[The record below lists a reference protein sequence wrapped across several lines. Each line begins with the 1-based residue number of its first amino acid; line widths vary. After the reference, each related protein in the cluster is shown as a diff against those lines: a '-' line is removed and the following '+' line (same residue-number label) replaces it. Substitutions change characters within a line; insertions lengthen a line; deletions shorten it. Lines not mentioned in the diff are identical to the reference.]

1 MLKAH
6 DWAFELLQK
15 LIDLILVSLCWW
27 LAYYIRFLRFE
38 NAQQGLAPLFLKL
51 LPILMLLTYLSFEK
65 NGLYR
70 SQRFNSRLN
79 EILAVF
85 KANSIASVIFII
97 ILYFFADARLSRLT
111 IAIYFVF
118 SSFVLIFFRIIVR
131 NFLRSM
137 RRKGRN
143 LRHLILVGDGP
154 QMETYIN
161 TVQTFKDAGIRFKVW
176 IDSGS
181 FQDKFPNIP
190 KSTGSL
196 KDALGE
202 PKSDGVVIGYS
213 GVNSAKVEKIL
224 KEYFDSLIDIQV
236 LPDLT
241 YSFIG
246 HKIEDFA
253 GIPILLVNHPKLG
266 TLDTIL
272 KRSIDLT
279 IALPGL
285 ILISPLLLLISALV
299 KLSSSGP
306 IFYGQE
312 RVGLDGNNFTMW
324 KFRTMKMALENEDK
338 NVWDSKNNPRKTKFG
353 EILRKTSLDELPQ
366 LINVLMGDMSIVGPR
381 PERPYFVEKFKTEI
395 PAYMLRH
402 KMKAGITG
410 WAQISGWRGDT
421 SIKKRIEFDIFYI
434 KNWSLWLDVKII
446 FLTFWKGFFN
456 KNAY

>member
-1 MLKAH
+1 
-6 DWAFELLQK
+6 
-15 LIDLILVSLCWW
+15 
-27 LAYYIRFLRFE
+27 
-38 NAQQGLAPLFLKL
+38 
-51 LPILMLLTYLSFEK
+51 
-65 NGLYR
+65 
-70 SQRFNSRLN
+70 
-79 EILAVF
+79 
-85 KANSIASVIFII
+85 
-97 ILYFFADARLSRLT
+97 
-111 IAIYFVF
+111 
-118 SSFVLIFFRIIVR
+118 
-131 NFLRSM
+131 M